1 MKMFDSL
8 YIAWKYVS
16 YNRIKT
22 FVLIACITL
31 ISFLPFSLQLLLDE
45 SEVQLMSRAANT
57 PLMVGAKGSALD
69 LVMNTLYFGDDV
81 PELISMTA
89 SDRIAETDLS
99 LPIPMYVRFK
109 ARGHPIV
116 GTTMDYFEFRGLT
129 IDHGR
134 QFAVL
139 GDCVLGAKV
148 AKSLALKP
156 GDSLISSPE
165 SLFDLAG
172 VYPLKMK
179 VAGVLKKSH
188 TSDDLAV
195 FVDLKTA
202 WVIQGLG
209 HGHEDISKLKDPTL
223 ILKRTASNVAA
234 TAKLYHYT
242 EITEKNMAAFHF
254 HGNLSAYPIS
264 AVIAVPYDTKSGTIL
279 RGRYL
284 SKEETQQIAKPEEV
298 IDSLLQNIFRIKN
311 VLDAVIAVVALA
323 TILAVI
329 LVFTLSLRLRQHE
342 IQTIFKIGCSRMTI
356 TKLIGAEILII
367 VFSSTM
373 LCGLMIMA
381 VHTVSN
387 DLVRMLFIR

>member
-1 MKMFDSL
+1 MIESL
-8 YIAWKYVS
+8 YIAWKYIS

-22 FVLIACITL
+22 VVLIACITL
-31 ISFLPFSLQLLLDE
+31 ISFLPVSLQLLLDE
-45 SEVQLMSRAANT
+45 SERQLMSRAVDT

-109 ARGHPIV
+109 ARGYPLV
-116 GTTMDYFEFRGLT
+116 GTTLDYFEFRGLK
-129 IDHGR
+129 IDQGR
-134 QFAVL
+134 QLAVL
-139 GDCVLGAKV
+139 GDSVLGATV
-148 AKSLALKP
+148 AKNLVLKP

-172 VYPLKMK
+172 IYPLKMK

-195 FVDLKTA
+195 FVDLKTT

-209 HGHEDISKLKDPTL
+209 HGHEDITKLKDPTL
-223 ILKRTASNVAA
+223 ILKRTESNVSA

-242 EITEKNMAAFHF
+242 EITETNMAEFHF
-254 HGNLSAYPIS
+254 HGDLSVYPIS

-279 RGRYL
+279 RGKYL
-284 SKEETQQIAKPEEV
+284 SKQETEQIVKPNEV
-298 IDSLLQNIFRIKN
+298 IESLLQNIFRIKN

-323 TILAVI
+323 TILVII
-329 LVFTLSLRLRQHE
+329 LVFALSLRLRQRE
-342 IQTIFKIGCSRMTI
+342 IQTVFKIGCSRMTI
-356 TKLIGAEILII
+356 AKLIGAEISII
-367 VFSSTM
+367 IFSSTV
-373 LCGLMIMA
+373 LCIFMIII